1 MKGPGMVGAC
11 ELIMSHALL
20 AVRFSTAI
28 CGHIQRRHLA
38 SPRQEFAKCSVCQKD
53 NAGRDLRTLGLLC
66 SMPAFFFLI
75 FLELILKFRIY
86 YFFDATQ
93 K

>member
-20 AVRFSTAI
+20 AARFSTAI

-66 SMPAFFFLI
+66 SMPAFFFFN
-75 FLELILKFRIY
+75 FLRIDFKIQNLL
-86 YFFDATQ
+86 FF
-93 K
+93 